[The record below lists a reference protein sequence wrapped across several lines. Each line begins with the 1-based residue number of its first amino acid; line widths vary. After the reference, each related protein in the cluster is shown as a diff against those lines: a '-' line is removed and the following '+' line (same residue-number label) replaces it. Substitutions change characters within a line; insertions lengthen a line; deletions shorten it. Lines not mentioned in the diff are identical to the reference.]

1 MNKIRLSKVFLV
13 CALVALGLLT
23 MSGVMASATST
34 GLPVPPAP
42 PGTSTAT
49 DANELLVIV
58 TNWILGIVGAVAV
71 LFIIYGG
78 FRYITAQGNSQQMD
92 TAKNIII
99 KSIIG
104 LVIIIVA
111 YVIVNV
117 VVGALG
123 SK

>member
-1 MNKIRLSKVFLV
+1 MNKSLLQKGILVF
-13 CALVALGLLT
+13 ALIALGVFSAGSAMATLT
-23 MSGVMASATST
+23 VPSA
-34 GLPVPPAP
+34 AE
-42 PGTSTAT
+42 GTSQAT
-49 DANELLVIV
+49 DANELLIIV
-58 TNWILGIVGAVAV
+58 TNWVLGIVGAVAV

-104 LVIIIVA
+104 LVIVVVA

-123 SK
+123 S